1 MNNDNGEQMDDD
13 ILPEAEQ
20 LSGKMRS
27 STADKNKVNYE
38 VNILDVVKVCRFFS
52 LNKPSMF
59 WQIWFPHYVC
69 KFVTVKLIFFFYGS
83 AVFGGDLEFLRNGI

>member
-20 LSGKMRS
+20 LSGKMRN

-38 VNILDVVKVCRFFS
+38 VNTLDVVKVCRFFLSISRAYFVSFDS
-52 LNKPSMF
+52 LTM
-59 WQIWFPHYVC
+59 
-69 KFVTVKLIFFFYGS
+69 FVTF
-83 AVFGGDLEFLRNGI
+83 

>member
-20 LSGKMRS
+20 LSGKMRN

-52 LNKPSMF
+52 S
-59 WQIWFPHYVC
+59 Q
-69 KFVTVKLIFFFYGS
+69 
-83 AVFGGDLEFLRNGI
+83 